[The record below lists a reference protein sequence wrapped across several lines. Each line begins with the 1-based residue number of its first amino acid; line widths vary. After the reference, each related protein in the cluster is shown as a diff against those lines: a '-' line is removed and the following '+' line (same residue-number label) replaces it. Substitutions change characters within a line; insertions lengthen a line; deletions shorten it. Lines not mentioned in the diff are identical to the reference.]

1 MHVDAVLE
9 RSGPT
14 TTGPVPATPYRLL
27 VVDDQREILD
37 AVRLLF
43 TGPEFTITTVGSP
56 ASALAQVK
64 SMAFDASLI
73 DLNYEQGRTTGE
85 QGLELVT
92 AIRAAVPSL
101 PIIVMTAW
109 GSSDV
114 ALAAIRRGARDIVEK
129 PWDDDRLIALM
140 RTQAELGRAL
150 ARVSELES
158 ENDRLRARQPD
169 ATAPPSTKLFEVE
182 GHLVRQAMER
192 HQGNVSRAA
201 RTLGL
206 SRSALYRRLERHKIP
221 HNREE
226 HAAG

>member
-1 MHVDAVLE
+1 MMHVDAVLE
-9 RSGPT
+9 RTAPPS
-14 TTGPVPATPYRLL
+14 TGPAPATPYRLL

-43 TGPEFTITTVGSP
+43 TGPEFTISTAVSP
-56 ASALAQVK
+56 AAALAQVK
-64 SMAFDASLI
+64 SAAFDAALI
-73 DLNYEQGRTTGE
+73 DLNYEQGRTSGE

-92 AIRAAVPSL
+92 ALRAATPSL
-101 PIIVMTAW
+101 PVIVMTAW

-129 PWDDDRLIALM
+129 PWDDDRLIALV

-150 ARVSELES
+150 ARVAELES
-158 ENDRLRARQPD
+158 ENERLRTRGSDPAS
-169 ATAPPSTKLFEVE
+169 AAAGMKLLDVE
-182 GHLVRQAMER
+182 GHLVRQAMEK

-206 SRSALYRRLERHKIP
+206 SRSALYRRLERHKI
-221 HNREE
+221 E
-226 HAAG
+226 HT

>member
-1 MHVDAVLE
+1 MMHVDAVLE
-9 RSGPT
+9 RSAPT
-14 TTGPVPATPYRLL
+14 STGPAPATPYRLL

-43 TGPEFTITTVGSP
+43 TGPEFTISTAATP
-56 ASALAQVK
+56 AAAVAQVK
-64 SMAFDASLI
+64 STTFDAALI

-92 AIRAAVPSL
+92 ALRAAASSL

-114 ALAAIRRGARDIVEK
+114 AMAAVRRGARDVVEK
-129 PWDDDRLIALM
+129 PWDDDRLIALV

-150 ARVSELES
+150 ARVAELEG
-158 ENDRLRARQPD
+158 ENERLRTRGVADGTTLP
-169 ATAPPSTKLFEVE
+169 AGMKLLDVE
-182 GHLVRQAMER
+182 GHLVRQAMDK

-206 SRSALYRRLERHKIP
+206 SRSALYRRLERHKI
-221 HNREE
+221 E
-226 HAAG
+226 HT

>member
-9 RSGPT
+9 RSGPP

-43 TGPEFTITTVGSP
+43 TGPEFTIATVGSP
-56 ASALAQVK
+56 AAALTHVK
-64 SMAFDASLI
+64 SMAFDAALI

-158 ENDRLRARQPD
+158 ENDPLRARQPD
-169 ATAPPSTKLFEVE
+169 AATPASMKLFEVE

-221 HNREE
+221 HNRE
-226 HAAG
+226 